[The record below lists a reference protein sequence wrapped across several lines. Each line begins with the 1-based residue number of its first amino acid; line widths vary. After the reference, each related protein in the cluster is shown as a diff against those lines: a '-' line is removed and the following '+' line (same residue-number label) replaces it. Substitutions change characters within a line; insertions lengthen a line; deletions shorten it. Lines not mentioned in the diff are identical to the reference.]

1 MKNRPSEETINNII
15 AFQKHLSSIMPF
27 DSEHHLSDLLPRYRH
42 YESPNKSFFCNTN
55 RDSFYISANKPEM
68 EHFCHYFGLQFEYVI
83 SMISNISKIF
93 DEYHLFDYDSYENSL
108 KQFPNREDSNI
119 SVDLTVLNNYDRP
132 SFYSADYIQQ
142 NQKIFFSSH
151 FNFKETPTLLIN
163 IDFIVYFKHVVRLE
177 ITKPIDGNLEM
188 RISTISTKDSIGRSR
203 KNYKLVNEQQL
214 YNHMKRY
221 AYRRLRTVLLRLL
234 KLDKNELS
242 KNSDDLKRYITLA
255 EINLI

>member
-1 MKNRPSEETINNII
+1 MKKKIPEQTINNID
-15 AFQKHLSSIMPF
+15 AFQKHLSFMMPF
-27 DSEHHLSDLLPRYRH
+27 EHDKHLSDLLPSYRH
-42 YESPNKSFFCNTN
+42 YESPNKIFFCNTN

-68 EHFCHYFGLQFEYVI
+68 EHFCHYFGLQFDYVI

-203 KNYKLVNEQQL
+203 KNYKLVNEKQL
-214 YNHMKRY
+214 YRHMKRY
-221 AYRRLRTVLLRLL
+221 AFRRLRTVLLRLL
-234 KLDKNELS
+234 KLEKNELS
-242 KNSDDLKRYITLA
+242 KDSDDLKRYITLA